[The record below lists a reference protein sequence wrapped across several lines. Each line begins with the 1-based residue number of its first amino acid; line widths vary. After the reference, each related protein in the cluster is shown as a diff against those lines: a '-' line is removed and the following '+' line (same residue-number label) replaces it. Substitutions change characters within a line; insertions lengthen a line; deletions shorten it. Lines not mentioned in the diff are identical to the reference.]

1 MKPTD
6 LKDIRPQRRS
16 RGRGWW
22 LVIAGIAGAATAFFA
37 DPQRGNARRKEAVD
51 RIGGF
56 TRHTSRK
63 AQHLVRGVAAKT
75 SGWTHKVTH
84 LRLAHPNVD
93 DGTLRDRVES
103 ELFRDPEVPKGN
115 INLDVA
121 EGRVTLRGQLRRP
134 EQIGDLQAR
143 VAAVPGVQAVQ
154 SYLHLEGT
162 EAPNKAE
169 VRDLTPSEREAT

>member
-1 MKPTD
+1 MKVKPTEI
-6 LKDIRPQRRS
+6 KDVRIERGS
-16 RGRGWW
+16 RGGGWW
-22 LVIAGIAGAATAFFA
+22 LVIGGVAGAVTAFFA
-37 DPQRGNARRKEAVD
+37 DPERGNARRKEAVD

-56 TRHTSRK
+56 ARHASRRAGRLARGLRARTTGWSRK
-63 AQHLVRGVAAKT
+63 LA
-75 SGWTHKVTH
+75 H
-84 LRLAHPNVD
+84 LRPAHPNVD
-93 DGTLRDRVES
+93 DSTLRDRVES

-134 EQIGDLQAR
+134 DQIGELQAR
-143 VAAVPGVQAVQ
+143 VARVPGVQAVQ

-169 VRDLTPSEREAT
+169 VRDLGRM